1 MSNDGVFG
9 YREGIAVAQI
19 VAFSPPLL
27 CAVYFKIQHQ
37 IGWFCIGVFTLL
49 RLISAACKLALIDH
63 ESHGLWAAIFV
74 CESLGMILI
83 IFLLLE
89 MLERINKVI
98 AVVGK
103 RMFWIPSIV
112 TWIDIAISIIGWV
125 AVMHVEHPLAP
136 TPYSQ
141 ASMALLAVIYLY
153 MVGVFILFWRRRGE
167 YLTEELWALKGVGIC
182 VPLLA
187 IRLAYSLVFI
197 ITGNMDFSAIKGN
210 PTAYLIMTM
219 LPEVIIISV
228 CTYVIGVKISPICK
242 DGKQRAQLLGDEEGR

>member
-1 MSNDGVFG
+1 MSNNGIFG

-63 ESHGLWAAIFV
+63 DSHGLWAAIFV

-89 MLERINKVI
+89 MLERICGEKI
-98 AVVGK
+98 
-103 RMFWIPSIV
+103 FWIPSII
-112 TWIDIAISIIGWV
+112 TWIDIAISIVGWV

-141 ASMALLAVIYLY
+141 ASMTLLAVIYLY
-153 MVGVFILFWRRRGE
+153 MVGVFVFSWRRRGE
-167 YLTEELWALKGVGIC
+167 YLTEELWVLKGVGIC

-187 IRLAYSLVFI
+187 IRLAYSLIFI
-197 ITGNMDFSAIKGN
+197 ITSNMDFKAIKGN
-210 PTAYLIMTM
+210 PTAYLI
-219 LPEVIIISV
+219 
-228 CTYVIGVKISPICK
+228 
-242 DGKQRAQLLGDEEGR
+242 